1 MSFLRKFF
9 LIFLESVLQVV
20 KKKSTIM
27 QVCASRSKL
36 SFSSLPSTTCLAGES
51 KQLARTEKTAWDFW
65 DSTVS
70 HWERENAWKLE
81 GLYCLC
87 SSFTITH
94 APILSLLVKILQLFG
109 FAYSISCIQGPGTC
123 ILLER
128 IYFIFSKLQ
137 HCLKN
142 VDSGKKI
149 SSTYSF
155 QEY

>member
-51 KQLARTEKTAWDFW
+51 KQLARTEKTALDFW
-65 DSTVS
+65 DSAFS
-70 HWERENAWKLE
+70 HWESENAWKLE
-81 GLYCLC
+81 GLHCLC

-94 APILSLLVKILQLFG
+94 APFLSLLVKILQLFG
-109 FAYSISCIQGPGTC
+109 FTYSISCIQGPGYVYTLRKN
-123 ILLER
+123 IF
-128 IYFIFSKLQ
+128 YFFQTSAPF
-137 HCLKN
+137 
-142 VDSGKKI
+142 KKCW
-149 SSTYSF
+149 
-155 QEY
+155 